1 MGIKVQDDVLSQVK
15 ILTYERKFMVVI
27 DDTDECDRAV
37 TFAAH
42 RVKRTGGAVVLLAV
56 IEPDEFQHWI
66 GVGNVMR
73 AEALAEAEILL
84 EKRKDRIKTIGDIE
98 VETLI
103 AEGRKAD
110 EVEKL
115 IEKDKNIAILVL
127 ASGTSSEGPGP
138 LVSAFAT
145 RGANA
150 LPIPV
155 TIIPGGL
162 SDEKIAALC

>member
-1 MGIKVQDDVLSQVK
+1 MANEEACSIS
-15 ILTYERKFMVVI
+15 YERKFLVVL
-27 DDTDECDRAV
+27 DDTAECDRAV

-42 RVKRTGGAVVLLAV
+42 RVKRTGGTVVLLAI
-56 IEPDEFQHWI
+56 IEPDQFQHWL
-66 GVGNVMR
+66 GVGEVMR
-73 AEALAEAEILL
+73 MEALAEAEALI
-84 EKRKDRIKTIGDIE
+84 EKRRDRIAAIGDIE
-98 VETLI
+98 VESLVR
-103 AEGRKAD
+103 EGQKAK

-115 IEKDKNIAILVL
+115 IEEDKDIAILVL
-127 ASGTSSEGPGP
+127 ASGTSAEGPGP
-138 LVSAFAT
+138 LVSAFAS